1 MTLRGQL
8 EYFLHLFAKENLVDR
23 GSGGEEIMFLIFDL
37 TYIFNNEQM
46 LLAVGTITP
55 AVNILK

>member
-8 EYFLHLFAKENLVDR
+8 EYFLHLFAKENIVDR
-23 GSGGEEIMFLIFDL
+23 GSGGEEIMFLTFDL
-37 TYIFNNEQM
+37 TYIFNEQM
-46 LLAVGTITP
+46 LLALGTITP